1 MRNFELIVVGGGS
14 AGLAAA
20 IEARKQGIEDI
31 LVLEKESELGGILNQ
46 CIHNGFGLHSLKK
59 EYSGPAYAQVY
70 IDEFNQLKIPAYL
83 NTTVI
88 ELSADHQVTFMSPE
102 WGVET
107 IQAKAIILAMGCR
120 ERTRGAVSI
129 PGNRCTGV
137 WTAGTA
143 QKYLNIE
150 GYLVGKRIFILGSGD
165 IGLIMARRLT
175 LAGAEVVGVAELMPY
190 SNGLT
195 RNLVQCL
202 YDYDIPLYLSTTI
215 TAIHGKERVDRITL
229 TQVDET
235 RQPIPSTSREIEVDT
250 VLLSIGLIPENT
262 LSTQAGIELDQRT
275 KGAVVDQHYATQHEG
290 YFACGNVLH
299 VHDLVDYV
307 SQEGQAAGRSA
318 ADYIKH
324 GNGEGRNLSTQA
336 GDNVS
341 YVVPQKLILSAT
353 PELIQIKFR
362 VKSVMKEAE
371 VILRDQQGI
380 LQKIA
385 KSHLAPAEMEMMYL
399 SPKLLQQ
406 AQGSI
411 IVEVREKHE

>member
-1 MRNFELIVVGGGS
+1 MRTVELIVIGGGS

-20 IEARKQGIEDI
+20 IEARKQGIQDI

-70 IDEFNQLKIPAYL
+70 IDEFNLLKIPAYL

-88 ELSADHQVTFMSPE
+88 ELNADRQVTFMSPE

-215 TAIHGKERVDRITL
+215 TAIHGKDRVERITL
-229 TQVDET
+229 TQVDGS

-250 VLLSIGLIPENT
+250 VLLSIGLIPENA
-262 LSTQAGIELDQRT
+262 LSTEAGIELDPRT
-275 KGAVVDQHYATQHEG
+275 KGAIVDQNYATQNEG

-307 SQEGQAAGRSA
+307 SQEGQAAGKSA
-318 ADYIKH
+318 ANYIKI
-324 GNGEGRNLSTQA
+324 GQDEGRHLITVA

-341 YVVPQKLILSAT
+341 YVVPQKLILPET
-353 PELIQIKFR
+353 PGLIQIKFR
-362 VKSVMKEAE
+362 VKGVMKEAE
-371 VILRDQQGI
+371 VILRDQEGI
-380 LQKIA
+380 LQKVA

-399 SPKLLQQ
+399 SPKLLAQ